1 MTIQE
6 FKVHIEEELR
16 HKLKCD
22 NEPTPILDRLEL
34 HLKDFDD
41 YDLTD
46 LLNPK
51 NMKHD
56 LYASFLFQICFPFR
70 IKMEIDAE
78 YIPIKKKRI
87 AIVSCKSTKQDYT
100 CSADEMYSP
109 SPLYRYQRE
118 FFIKGYDD
126 YYIMSSNYGLTHH
139 EQIIKTYNRIIGNSS
154 LVTKNQN
161 QIRGWDPEII
171 SLVGEQINHLIKKGY
186 KIDIHTSQAYYEPLS
201 QEIKD
206 KVNYIKQPQGPNT
219 IKSRYKQVIDMLDTK
234 SLKECLEFISHKSE
248 KPKEEQTWWYH
259 PNYEPFY
266 GTSGMLF
273 IHYKK
278 KGIHISAGNF
288 SFVLDGT
295 REHHQG
301 WTRDKSLLNKLY
313 QTDSG
318 QWRLKK

>member
-56 LYASFLFQICFPFR
+56 LYASFLFQICFPSR

-78 YIPIKKKRI
+78 YTPIKKKRI

-109 SPLYRYQRE
+109 SPLYEYQRK

-126 YYIMSSNYGLTHH
+126 YYIMSSNYGLIHH
-139 EQIIKTYNRIIGNSS
+139 EQIIKPYNRMVGESS
-154 LVTKNQN
+154 VVTKNQN

-171 SLVGEQINHLIKKGY
+171 SLVGEQINHLIEKDY

-201 QEIKD
+201 QEIKN

-234 SLKECLEFISHKSE
+234 SLKECLEFISHKSK
-248 KPKEEQTWWYH
+248 KPKEEKTWWYH

-266 GTSGMLF
+266 GTCNMLF
-273 IHYKK
+273 GYYKK
-278 KGIHISAGNF
+278 KGIRISVGGF
-288 SFVLDGT
+288 SYVLDGT
-295 REHHQG
+295 RKHHQG
-301 WTRDKSLLNKLY
+301 WTRDKSLLTQFY

-318 QWRLKK
+318 RWKLKK

>member
-87 AIVSCKSTKQDYT
+87 AIVSCKSTKQD
-100 CSADEMYSP
+100 
-109 SPLYRYQRE
+109 
-118 FFIKGYDD
+118 
-126 YYIMSSNYGLTHH
+126 
-139 EQIIKTYNRIIGNSS
+139 
-154 LVTKNQN
+154 
-161 QIRGWDPEII
+161 
-171 SLVGEQINHLIKKGY
+171 
-186 KIDIHTSQAYYEPLS
+186 
-201 QEIKD
+201 
-206 KVNYIKQPQGPNT
+206 
-219 IKSRYKQVIDMLDTK
+219 
-234 SLKECLEFISHKSE
+234 
-248 KPKEEQTWWYH
+248 
-259 PNYEPFY
+259 
-266 GTSGMLF
+266 
-273 IHYKK
+273 
-278 KGIHISAGNF
+278 
-288 SFVLDGT
+288 
-295 REHHQG
+295 
-301 WTRDKSLLNKLY
+301 
-313 QTDSG
+313 
-318 QWRLKK
+318 